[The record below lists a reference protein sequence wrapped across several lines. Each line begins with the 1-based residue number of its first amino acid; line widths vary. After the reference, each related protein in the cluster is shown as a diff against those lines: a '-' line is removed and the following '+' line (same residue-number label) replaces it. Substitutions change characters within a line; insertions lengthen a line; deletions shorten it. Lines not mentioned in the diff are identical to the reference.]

1 MTRPQNW
8 NPYKKMAAERRPSFY
23 LFKNALIEGVYLCAI
38 ILFCE
43 ARIFNYLSLFIIRTE
58 HHKAYIHP
66 LLFVAMLLLSICYNV
81 WKYFFFIT
89 VSSIQ
94 KIVVL
99 LQSLLNKNQ
108 TKLPHSSS
116 GPGQLPLTQ

>member
-1 MTRPQNW
+1 MHTR
-8 NPYKKMAAERRPSFY
+8 KMAAERRSSFS

-43 ARIFNYLSLFIIRTE
+43 AQIFNYLSLFIIRTE

-81 WKYFFFIT
+81 WKYFFHHSVLNSKNSCTFAI
-89 VSSIQ
+89 SFEQ
-94 KIVVL
+94 K
-99 LQSLLNKNQ
+99 SNK
-108 TKLPHSSS
+108 TAAFV
-116 GPGQLPLTQ
+116 